1 MLARIGY
8 PMRRKALAACLTFML
23 PTVAAA
29 NCDEGVASTVICAEQ
44 ETLLEVLVEANSD
57 GPNAA
62 SALSAELSVS
72 VVEARAACRDGRVDE
87 AVALYDRVIAGLN
100 SVGNQRNK

>member
-8 PMRRKALAACLTFML
+8 PIRRKAFAACLTFML
-23 PTVAAA
+23 PTMAAA
-29 NCDEGVASTVICAEQ
+29 SCDEGVASTVICAER

-57 GPNAA
+57 GPHAA

-72 VVEARAACRDGRVDE
+72 VVEARAACRDGRVDD
-87 AVALYDRVIAGLN
+87 AVALYDRVIAGLY
-100 SVGNQRNK
+100 STANQRNR